1 MLSRTPVGLGA
12 LVVLVSVAGCA
23 KKPADASSAAD
34 SAKASAPAPAPSRV
48 DTVAAVAEIRKGDTT
63 FFTAA
68 NSGDVDAAVAGYAPD
83 AISNPPNAPPLVGH
97 DAIRKFNADFFKLPK
112 LHITGSSQTIR
123 FSDDGTMAWAEG
135 SYTLTFADPKGHTVK
150 DEGKYLNVLRQVNGK
165 WVVVAD
171 AFSSNNPPPK

>member
-1 MLSRTPVGLGA
+1 MLIRIPMGLGP
-12 LVVLVSVAGCA
+12 LVVLVFVAGCA

-34 SAKASAPAPAPSRV
+34 SAKASAPAASRV
-48 DTVAAVAEIRKGDTT
+48 DTVAALAEIRKGDTT

-83 AISNPPNAPPLVGH
+83 AISNPPNSPPLVGH
-97 DAIRKFNADFFKLPK
+97 DAIRKYNADFFKLPK
-112 LHITGSSQTIR
+112 LHITGSSETIR

-135 SYTLTFADPKGHTVK
+135 SYAISFADPKGHTVK
-150 DEGKYLNVLRQVNGK
+150 DEGKYLNVLRQMNGK